1 MEGKSTGFKDPARF
15 LYTEKMNWL
24 KGAVDYGIIGFLI
37 LLSLIAVGIALE
49 RFYVFRHIRIENY
62 PDKKTLELELTQKLH
77 LIATIGSN
85 APYIGLLGTVL
96 GIMLTFYTIGQEGYM
111 DTGKIMVGLALALKA
126 TAVGLLVAIPSVSL
140 YNFLLRKVKVLLM
153 RWEIEGGRERV

>member
-1 MEGKSTGFKDPARF
+1 ME
-15 LYTEKMNWL
+15 WL
-24 KGAVDYGIIGFLI
+24 RVLVDYGIIGFLI
-37 LLSLIAVGIALE
+37 FLSVVAIGIAIE
-49 RFYVFRHIRIENY
+49 RFYFFKHIKVDAF
-62 PDKKTLELELTQKLH
+62 PDLKSLEMELTKKIH

-96 GIMLTFYTIGQEGYM
+96 GIMLTFYMIGQEGFV
-111 DTGKIMVGLALALKA
+111 DTGRIMVGLALALKA

-153 RWEIEGGRERV
+153 GWEIEHERKRI